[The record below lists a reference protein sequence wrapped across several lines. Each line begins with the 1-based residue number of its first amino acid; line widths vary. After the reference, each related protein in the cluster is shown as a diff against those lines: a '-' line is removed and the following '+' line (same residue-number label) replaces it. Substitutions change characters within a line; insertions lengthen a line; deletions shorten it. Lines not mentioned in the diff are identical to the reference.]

1 MNQHSPWRISVAAMS
16 PSHLLYQALD
26 PRDKMLRRLKRLGSQ
41 GNIVL
46 VSSGG
51 DNQARKASHVLV
63 DLCCSGVEGADDGL
77 AMMALVGEEE
87 LGCLGSEGASSRR
100 AEDQRLNKFLPFLN

>member
-26 PRDKMLRRLKRLGSQ
+26 PRDKMLRRLKRLGRQ

-46 VSSGG
+46 VWSSG
-51 DNQARKASHVLV
+51 DNEARKASHVLV
-63 DLCCSGVEGADDGL
+63 DLCCSGVEGAVDGL
-77 AMMALVGEEE
+77 AMMALVGGNE
-87 LGCLGSEGASSRR
+87 LGCLGSVKAPSRR
-100 AEDQRLNKFLPFLN
+100 EEDLLLNKFLPSLN